1 MSDFPTANFSGTD
14 DGLFTVAEIRQLM
27 AAEFDRALRYQY
39 PLVFMAIGVDRIDHL
54 KDLYGF
60 ESKAVIL
67 RSVTDLLQSVSRTA
81 DFLGCLVEDRILTL
95 FPYTP
100 PAGAAAI
107 ANRLLSGARELKF
120 DGDGHT
126 LQVTLSVGASHN
138 QTSTP
143 LSYEDMIRTGEAALA
158 EARGGGGDRYLVRE
172 PKLLSPESA
181 PIPLPVP
188 SPVTPAPAP
197 PAAPPQAPP
206 LSSPDPRQEGELFER
221 LRDFL
226 SEHTIAKPDVRGME
240 KEILDSVLKVLRDE
254 REKSR
259 EQREAKAPDPHAEQ
273 IELMHRRI
281 SKLSGMLDRT
291 EGELRRLAGKSTQA
305 DQGIASIY
313 DEVQGIADD
322 ENDSDLKKEMMAQI
336 FQANLDLKVRS
347 GL

>member
-107 ANRLLSGARELKF
+107 ADRLLSGARELKF

-126 LQVTLSVGASHN
+126 LQITLSVGSSHN

-143 LSYEDMIRTGEAALA
+143 LSYEDMVRTGEEALA
-158 EARGGGGDRYLVRE
+158 EARAGGGDRYLVRE
-172 PKLLSPESA
+172 PKLLSPEPGA
-181 PIPLPVP
+181 IRLPTP
-188 SPVTPAPAP
+188 GPVAPAPATR
-197 PAAPPQAPP
+197 PAAPPLTP
-206 LSSPDPRQEGELFER
+206 PDPSREGELFER
-221 LRDFL
+221 LKDFL
-226 SEHTIAKPDVRGME
+226 SEHTVTKPDVRGME
-240 KEILDSVLKVLRDE
+240 KEILDSVLKALRDE
-254 REKSR
+254 RDKSR
-259 EQREAKAPDPHAEQ
+259 EQRETKTADPHAEQ

-291 EGELRRLAGKSTQA
+291 ESELRRLSGKAAQK
-305 DQGIASIY
+305 DEGIASIY
-313 DEVQGIADD
+313 DEVQGIDDD
-322 ENDSDLKKEMMAQI
+322 ESDSGLKKEMMAQI